1 MSKSK
6 TKKGYGRKRLADE
19 VDTIAFILPAFEKRA
34 FEELC
39 ENKGL
44 KISERMQL
52 LVARDLHREKNQM
65 SV

>member
-1 MSKSK
+1 M
-6 TKKGYGRKRLADE
+6 GYGRKRLADNVE
-19 VDTIAFILPAFEKRA
+19 NINFILPSFEKKA
-34 FEELC
+34 FDELC

-52 LVARDLHREKNQM
+52 LVARDLYREKNQM